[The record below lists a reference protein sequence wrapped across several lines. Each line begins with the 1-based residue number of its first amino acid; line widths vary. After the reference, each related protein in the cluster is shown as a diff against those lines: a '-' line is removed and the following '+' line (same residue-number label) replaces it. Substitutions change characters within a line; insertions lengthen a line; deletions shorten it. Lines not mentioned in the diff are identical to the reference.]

1 MAFCNSCG
9 ATQEV
14 GARFCAKCGAAA
26 PAGAAIPVA
35 GSSLPT
41 AQPQNNN
48 SVKIGLMVVA
58 AIVILGVI
66 GAGFAT
72 FIGLRIAHH
81 AHIENKNGNVRV
93 QTPFGTVQS
102 TNDSDEAS
110 RNLGIDLYPGAQV
123 LKGNTA
129 TIGGMHTVE
138 AEFESEDSAEKV
150 MAFYASKLPNAN
162 VTVAD
167 QNHYTLVSTDKK
179 NLITINIV
187 PEDGKT
193 RISIANLSGKNVT
206 SNNSPD

>member
-1 MAFCNSCG
+1 MAFCNACG
-9 ATQEV
+9 ATQEA

-41 AQPQNNN
+41 VQPQN
-48 SVKIGLMVVA
+48 SSAIKTVLIVLV
-58 AIVILGVI
+58 AIVVLGMVGI
-66 GAGFAT
+66 GAAT
-72 FIGLRIAHH
+72 FIGLHIARH
-81 AHIENKNGNVRV
+81 ARIENKDGNVRV

-102 TNDSDEAS
+102 TDDPDEAS
-110 RNLGIDLYPGAQV
+110 RNLGIDMYPGVRV
-123 LKGNTA
+123 LKGNSA
-129 TIGGMHTVE
+129 TMGGMHTVE
-138 AEFESEDSAEKV
+138 AEFESGDSAEKV
-150 MAFYASKLPNAN
+150 MAFYASKFPNAN

-167 QNHYTLVSTDKK
+167 QNHYSIVSTDKK

-193 RISIANLSGKNVT
+193 RISIASVSGKNTT